1 MPAYQDD
8 ISISADS
15 KLLLEKDLEAQARQL
30 ECRDNNSKRSSCKR
44 VFCNIRN
51 LSLFLTAIVLL
62 NVIVVLKADQLRD
75 LCHTTLSNN
84 DNTNS
89 DLIAEVFA
97 NKINTEKYIDDSMNT
112 GAAIDYK
119 DNADF

>member
-1 MPAYQDD
+1 M
-8 ISISADS
+8 
-15 KLLLEKDLEAQARQL
+15 
-30 ECRDNNSKRSSCKR
+30 
-44 VFCNIRN
+44 
-51 LSLFLTAIVLL
+51 LL

>member
-30 ECRDNNSKRSSCKR
+30 ECRNNNSKRSSCKR

-75 LCHTTLSNN
+75 LCHTTLANN